1 MATHLLTG
9 AGSGI
14 GAALARVLA
23 DRGDRLL
30 LVARSAERA
39 AELEDTYAGSQGL
52 VADLADPASVL
63 DLALPDR
70 IDSVVHAAGVVDL
83 APVAESTPQ
92 QWREQLDVNVVA
104 PAMLTRAC
112 LPALRAA
119 RGTVVLVNSGA
130 GLHARPTWG
139 AYAASK
145 HALKA
150 LADSL
155 RGEEQSHGVRVT
167 SVYPGRTASPMQ
179 AKVHAQEGKEYDAGQ
194 WIAPETVAAAIV
206 SAVDLGADATMPDI
220 TLRPC

>member
-83 APVAESTPQ
+83 APVAESTAQ

>member
-83 APVAESTPQ
+83 APVAESTAQ

-130 GLHARPTWG
+130 GLHAHPTWG

>member
-14 GAALARVLA
+14 GAALARMLS

-30 LVARSAERA
+30 LLARSAERA
-39 AELEDTYAGSQGL
+39 RELEGRYAGAQGL
-52 VADLADPASVL
+52 VADLAEPARVL
-63 DLALPDR
+63 ELSLPDR
-70 IDSVVHAAGVVDL
+70 LDSLVHAAGVVDL
-83 APVAESTPQ
+83 APVAESTPE

-104 PAMLTRAC
+104 PAMLTRAS

-130 GLHARPTWG
+130 GTTAHPTWG

-145 HALKA
+145 HALRA

-155 RGEEQSHGVRVT
+155 RGEEQEHGVRVT

-179 AKVHAQEGKEYDAGQ
+179 EKVHRQEGKPYDADR
-194 WIAPETVAAAIV
+194 WIAAETVAAAIV
-206 SAVDLGADATMPDI
+206 GALDLGEDATVPDI
-220 TLRPC
+220 AIRPR